1 MITVSQT
8 DKIAV
13 DTDEKISD
21 RFIDDTPIGC
31 FSDQHGDR

>member
-21 RFIDDTPIGC
+21 RFINDAPVGC
-31 FSDQHGDR
+31 FSDQHGGR